1 MTRFC
6 MLLAVVVTTVLAGA
20 ASGTTGSGLHGLVTR
35 GPIMPVCRVDQPCD
49 EPAANVQLVFERNGV
64 VVSRVRTTTMGTYR
78 LALSPGRYAVRLPGK
93 PGLGRIVKP
102 QTARVFLG
110 RYTRVDFSIDTG
122 IR

>member
-1 MTRFC
+1 MRYFI
-6 MLLAVVVTTVLAGA
+6 AVLTAAMIVSAGA
-20 ASGTTGSGLHGLVTR
+20 ASGSTGSGLHGLVTR
-35 GPIMPVCRVDQPCD
+35 GPIMPVCSEAQPCD
-49 EPAANVQLVFERNGV
+49 QPAANVQLLFVRNG
-64 VVSRVRTTTMGTYR
+64 VVSRVRTNATGRYR

-102 QTARVFLG
+102 QTARVLRD